1 MGAGRGPGAADGQ
14 GAGQGA
20 VPGRGAG
27 PGRGMGAGRG
37 VAMGG
42 GMPQFMRLIH
52 DLLDNH
58 LKIRR
63 DVREIPG
70 GVLTTTTSDDAKVT
84 AMIRA
89 HVRQMKER
97 VEQGQPVRMWDPL
110 FVELFRHYDKV
121 RTQVEEIEGGVSVT
135 QTSDDPDVTRL
146 IRQHATRG
154 VSEFV
159 AEGWDRVHERTPLPA
174 GYSAQAD

>member
-1 MGAGRGPGAADGQ
+1 
-14 GAGQGA
+14 
-20 VPGRGAG
+20 
-27 PGRGMGAGRG
+27 
-37 VAMGG
+37 
-42 GMPQFMRLIH
+42 MPQVMGLIH
-52 DLLDNH
+52 DLLDDH

-63 DVREIPG
+63 DVQEIPG
-70 GVLTTTTSDDAKVT
+70 GVLTTTTSDDANVT

-89 HVRQMKER
+89 HVRQMKDR

-110 FVELFRHYDKV
+110 FVELFRNYDKV
-121 RTQVEEIEGGVSVT
+121 RTQVEDIDGGVKVT

-159 AEGWDRVHERTPLPA
+159 AGGWDRVHEPTPLPA
-174 GYSAQAD
+174 GYPAAQPD

>member
-1 MGAGRGPGAADGQ
+1 
-14 GAGQGA
+14 
-20 VPGRGAG
+20 
-27 PGRGMGAGRG
+27 MGAGRG

-42 GMPQFMRLIH
+42 GMPEDMRRIH

-63 DVREIPG
+63 DVQEIPG

-89 HVRQMKER
+89 HVRQMKDR

-110 FVELFRHYDKV
+110 FVELFRHHDKI
-121 RTQVEEIEGGVSVT
+121 RTQVEDVEGGMKVT

-154 VSEFV
+154 VSEF
-159 AEGWDRVHERTPLPA
+159 AAAGWDRVHQPTPLPS
-174 GYSAQAD
+174 GYEAKAD